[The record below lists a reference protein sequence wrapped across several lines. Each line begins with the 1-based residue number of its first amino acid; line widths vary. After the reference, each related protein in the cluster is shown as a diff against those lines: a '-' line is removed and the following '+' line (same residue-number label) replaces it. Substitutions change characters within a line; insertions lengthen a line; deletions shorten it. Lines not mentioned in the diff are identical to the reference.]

1 MRRQPC
7 HSQCIFAT
15 RKISG
20 QMICSSEGSC
30 HGNWWLSDRKW
41 WPKCRSGWY
50 KVIGV
55 RNVLQKSSYR
65 SCFVLLSKA
74 NACISY
80 CWFLTISW
88 FPQTQSAPVKA
99 ESNNAIPSLGTSQ
112 NRRLFLHFEL
122 WRPPFPSRCQSHSV
136 SPRIPSLK
144 IELQSPIG
152 TPSREPFL
160 SPAKAGRKERGRV
173 TYLFGL
179 RPCLHWVRTTMRRET
194 WPSRVYANCTPSVH
208 GVIWKF
214 ISKKCLTAA

>member
-1 MRRQPC
+1 MHVYRTADYLPFPGFLKPRVHQSKLRQKTC
-7 HSQCIFAT
+7 
-15 RKISG
+15 
-20 QMICSSEGSC
+20 
-30 HGNWWLSDRKW
+30 
-41 WPKCRSGWY
+41 WY
-50 KVIGV
+50 
-55 RNVLQKSSYR
+55 RQ
-65 SCFVLLSKA
+65 
-74 NACISY
+74 
-80 CWFLTISW
+80 
-88 FPQTQSAPVKA
+88 
-99 ESNNAIPSLGTSQ
+99 SNNAIPSLGTSL

-152 TPSREPFL
+152 TPSREPKGPFL

-194 WPSRVYANCTPSVH
+194 WPSRVYANYTPSVH